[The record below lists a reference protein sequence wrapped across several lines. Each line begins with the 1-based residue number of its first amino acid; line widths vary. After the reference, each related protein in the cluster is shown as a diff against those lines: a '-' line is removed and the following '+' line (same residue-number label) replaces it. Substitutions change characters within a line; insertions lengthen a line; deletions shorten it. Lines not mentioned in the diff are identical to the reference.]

1 MRSKTQIRLVPQPPR
16 ERASRLRQRQRLID
30 ACISALHIHG
40 PSRTTVEK
48 VVAIAGMSPGIVRF
62 YFDSKAAML
71 VASLQYLATE
81 FEERVLV
88 PVAQLKDT
96 PVRAL
101 ETLVDLY
108 LDPDIA
114 SPRKVSVWYS
124 FWGEASSRQEYYDI
138 CGQKDES
145 FAALVR
151 ELIERLIIEAQ
162 TPHLDP
168 GGVALG
174 LIGVLE
180 MLWQGFAF
188 QSEPDIDRAAAKHRC
203 MAYLRSVFPREFGRV
218 SLAAAAPA
226 MVARDTGPPPPRPPP
241 VVQAVYGS
249 FPMTTN
255 ALSTADWHVRAATLK
270 YETRHFIDG
279 QFVDSVAGGRLTVV
293 NPATGM
299 ALCEVSAG
307 TTEDID
313 QAVAAAK
320 RCFASR
326 AWSRMAPRDRLGV
339 LSRLSRLIEANAE
352 RFALLDTLVMG
363 KPIRD
368 MLGIDIPAAVQ
379 NFAYFAELCDKIDGA
394 VTATA
399 AEAFHYILRE
409 PLGVV
414 GCIVPWNYPLLM
426 AAWKTA
432 PALAAGNTVVLK
444 PAEQSPLSA
453 LLLAQLFIEA
463 GGPPGALNVVNGL
476 GETAGAALALHNDV
490 AKIAFT
496 GSTEIGKLMLVY
508 AGRSNMKRVALE
520 CGGKSPQIFLADLQ
534 DLDRAVSY
542 AINGIYGN
550 MGEVCNAGSRLLI
563 DRPIARDFVA
573 RFIERGREAYSAGD
587 PLDPQTNLGPLVT
600 AAHRSRVLDYIG
612 RGKSEGA
619 RLEFGGTTPDSPGAF
634 VNPTLFSGVSNDM
647 TIAREEI
654 FGPVAA
660 AIEVDG
666 IAEALAIANDS
677 IYGLAAAVWTRDLG
691 TAHRAVRDLEAGV
704 IWVNCFDEGDMT
716 QPFGGYKQS
725 GQGRDKCLES
735 LLSYT
740 QTKSA
745 WIRLD

>member
-1 MRSKTQIRLVPQPPR
+1 
-16 ERASRLRQRQRLID
+16 
-30 ACISALHIHG
+30 
-40 PSRTTVEK
+40 
-48 VVAIAGMSPGIVRF
+48 
-62 YFDSKAAML
+62 
-71 VASLQYLATE
+71 
-81 FEERVLV
+81 
-88 PVAQLKDT
+88 
-96 PVRAL
+96 
-101 ETLVDLY
+101 
-108 LDPDIA
+108 
-114 SPRKVSVWYS
+114 
-124 FWGEASSRQEYYDI
+124 
-138 CGQKDES
+138 
-145 FAALVR
+145 
-151 ELIERLIIEAQ
+151 
-162 TPHLDP
+162 
-168 GGVALG
+168 
-174 LIGVLE
+174 
-180 MLWQGFAF
+180 
-188 QSEPDIDRAAAKHRC
+188 
-203 MAYLRSVFPREFGRV
+203 
-218 SLAAAAPA
+218 
-226 MVARDTGPPPPRPPP
+226 
-241 VVQAVYGS
+241 
-249 FPMTTN
+249 
-255 ALSTADWHVRAATLK
+255 
-270 YETRHFIDG
+270 
-279 QFVDSVAGGRLTVV
+279 
-293 NPATGM
+293 
-299 ALCEVSAG
+299 
-307 TTEDID
+307 
-313 QAVAAAK
+313 
-320 RCFASR
+320 
-326 AWSRMAPRDRLGV
+326 
-339 LSRLSRLIEANAE
+339 
-352 RFALLDTLVMG
+352 
-363 KPIRD
+363 
-368 MLGIDIPAAVQ
+368 
-379 NFAYFAELCDKIDGA
+379 
-394 VTATA
+394 
-399 AEAFHYILRE
+399 LRE

-520 CGGKSPQIFLADLQ
+520 CGGKSPQIFLADLE

-563 DRPIARDFVA
+563 DRPIAQDFIA
-573 RFIERGREAYSAGD
+573 RFIERGRNAYSAGD

-666 IAEALAIANDS
+666 ITEALAIANDS

>member
-1 MRSKTQIRLVPQPPR
+1 MRSKTQIRAAPPPPR
-16 ERASRLRQRQRLID
+16 ERASRGRQRKRLID

-71 VASLQYLATE
+71 VASLQFLATE
-81 FEERVLV
+81 FEERLLV

-145 FAALVR
+145 FASLVR
-151 ELIERLIIEAQ
+151 DLVERLIVEAQ
-162 TPHLDP
+162 APHLDRDA
-168 GGVALG
+168 VALG

-218 SLAAAAPA
+218 PLLAPAAAIPA
-226 MVARDTGPPPPRPPP
+226 QDSSRPPKP
-241 VVQAVYGS
+241 PIVQVVYGS
-249 FPMTTN
+249 FPMTTH

-279 QFVDSVAGGRLTVV
+279 QFVDSVAGGRLSVV

-299 ALCEVSAG
+299 VLCEVSAG
-307 TTEDID
+307 TSEDID
-313 QAVAAAK
+313 RAVAAAK

-326 AWSRMAPRDRLGV
+326 TWSRMAPRDRLAV

-368 MLGIDIPAAVQ
+368 MLAIDIPAAVQ

-399 AEAFHYILRE
+399 AGAFHYILRE

-496 GSTEIGKLMLVY
+496 GSTEIGKMMLVY

-520 CGGKSPQIFLADLQ
+520 CGGKSPQIFLADLE

-563 DRPIARDFVA
+563 DRPIAQDFIA
-573 RFIERGREAYSAGD
+573 RFIEQGRSAFVPGD

-600 AAHRSRVLDYIG
+600 AAHRARVLDYIG

-619 RLEFGGTTPDSPGAF
+619 RLEFGGTTPESPGAF

-660 AIEVDG
+660 AIEVNG